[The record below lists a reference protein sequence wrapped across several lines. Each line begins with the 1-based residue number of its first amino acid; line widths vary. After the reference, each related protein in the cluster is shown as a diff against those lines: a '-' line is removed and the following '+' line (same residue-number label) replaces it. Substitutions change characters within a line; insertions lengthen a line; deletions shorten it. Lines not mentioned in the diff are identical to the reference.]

1 MYLDERE
8 HLLPMEEHSFPS
20 KRYHVMITFYRDN
33 KDVFPVKVNAS
44 GL

>member
-1 MYLDERE
+1 MYLDEGE
-8 HLLPMEEHSFPS
+8 HLLRMEEHSFPS

-33 KDVFPVKVNAS
+33 RDVFPVKVNAS